1 MDNLPSKSILFL
13 CALLFIVKSPAQT
26 PFKENTFDEYAYPS
40 SILDETYSQI
50 IKERSREQFPNA
62 RTLKVA
68 SFLTTDSPRNVVS
81 YYSKLSGQRFF
92 KYGNFF
98 TYVFSEIDEK
108 AATRIDVYPVEI
120 AKTYNHFWP
129 TRIDLYII
137 RYPIRVKFPQGLDQ
151 TKEELKNRVGRLYF
165 EGKLRKDIARLDMEE
180 IGPDAKVYVIETDE
194 SFYKVTQFFR
204 RRYGRFEVIQMRDQ
218 DMWVRQAEFDASWAV
233 QLKADEIQLVIR
245 IEENPLV
252 IDRHGN
258 SQLYKGKVFIKYIFW
273 KQEK

>member
-1 MDNLPSKSILFL
+1 MLNAFQKAFMFVVLILA
-13 CALLFIVKSPAQT
+13 CNSVHGQT
-26 PFKENTFDEYAYPS
+26 PFKENTFDEYAYPGCVK
-40 SILDETYSQI
+40 DEQYTRI
-50 IKERSREQFPNA
+50 IEKRSRQQFPNA
-62 RTLKVA
+62 RTLLVA
-68 SFLTTDSPRNVVS
+68 SFLTTDRPRQVVS

-98 TYVFSEIDEK
+98 TYVFSEIDGK

-120 AKTYNHFWP
+120 AKTYSYFWP

-151 TKEELKNRVGRLYF
+151 SKEELKQRVGRLYF
-165 EGKLRKDIARLDMEE
+165 DGRLRKDIARLDMEE
-180 IGPDAKVYVIETDE
+180 IGPDAEVYVIETDE

-204 RRYGRFEVIQMRDQ
+204 HRYGRIEVIQMRDQ
-218 DMWVRQAEFDASWAV
+218 NMWVRQAEFDASWAIR
-233 QLKADEIQLVIR
+233 LEADEIQLVIR

-258 SQLYKGKVFIKYIFW
+258 TQLYKGKVFIKYIFW
-273 KQEK
+273 KQEE